1 MYFLKGYGNGR
12 IEWVVLYGNDPAI
25 NYDSEGGVYPAVI
38 MALAVMLNSD

>member
-25 NYDSEGGVYPAVI
+25 IYDSEGGVYPAVI